1 MLARVKAIQHLNF
14 RYIES
19 LRILCLYFDVIDYT
33 TEFYATE
40 SHYVLCIKIH
50 WVLII

>member
-1 MLARVKAIQHLNF
+1 MLTRAITIQHLNF

-19 LRILCLYFDVIDYT
+19 IRILCLYFDVIDYYK
-33 TEFYATE
+33 EFYATGA
-40 SHYVLCIKIH
+40 HYVLCIKID